1 MAKAPAAK
9 GSKKR
14 PVGATRR
21 APPPPAAR
29 SAAPNWQWLLGGLVL
44 AGFVGG
50 LIYLNAFRDEAE
62 TPVAATPADA
72 TQPAA
77 AAQPAAT
84 PGSAAAKPASAR
96 PATSA
101 PATDEQRFEFYT
113 LLPNQ
118 DVMPTTKSVDTA
130 NDPRTA
136 LKTAPKPTKPEAATA
151 ALPRFL
157 LQAGAFRAEAEAD
170 RRRAE
175 LLLLGLPARVQ
186 AGGDGWFRV
195 MVGPLQGEAA
205 RDRTQGLLKA
215 NNIATLSVKAD

>member
-29 SAAPNWQWLLGGLVL
+29 SAAPNWQWFVGGLVL

-50 LIYLNAFRDEAE
+50 LIYLNAFRDEAAA
-62 TPVAATPADA
+62 PIAATPVDA
-72 TQPAA
+72 TRPAA
-77 AAQPAAT
+77 APTAT
-84 PGSAAAKPASAR
+84 PGTATASSKPST
-96 PATSA
+96 PAA
-101 PATDEQRFEFYT
+101 PATGEQRFEFYT

-118 DVMPTTKSVDTA
+118 DVMPTSKSVDRA
-130 NDPRTA
+130 NDPRSA
-136 LKTAPKPTKPEAATA
+136 LKAAPKPPQPDPAKVAA
-151 ALPRFL
+151 PRFL
-157 LQAGAFRAEAEAD
+157 LQAGAFRAQTEAD

-186 AGGDGWFRV
+186 TGGDGWFRV
-195 MVGPLQGEAA
+195 FVGPLQGEAA

-215 NNIATLSVKAD
+215 NNIASLSVKAD

>member
-9 GSKKR
+9 AGAKKR

-21 APPPPAAR
+21 APTPAPTQR
-29 SAAPNWQWLLGGLVL
+29 TAPNWQWFLGGLLL
-44 AGFVGG
+44 AAFVGG
-50 LIYLNAFRDEAE
+50 LIYLNAFRDDADPAVATMPAE
-62 TPVAATPADA
+62 TPSPTTPDHAPASTGTAATAQPAKPATPAA
-72 TQPAA
+72 
-77 AAQPAAT
+77 
-84 PGSAAAKPASAR
+84 
-96 PATSA
+96 
-101 PATDEQRFEFYT
+101 EEERFEFYT

-118 DVMPTTKSVDTA
+118 DVLPSTQSVESA
-130 NDPRTA
+130 QDPRTA
-136 LKTAPKPTKPEAATA
+136 LKTAPKPAKPEPDKA

-186 AGGDGWFRV
+186 ASTDGWFRV

-205 RDRTQGLLKA
+205 RDRAQGLLKA
-215 NNIATLSVKAD
+215 NNIASLSVKAD